1 MVSHKS
7 IGVCWSCQR
16 DLVAEDAVLIDHG
29 TAIQCCR
36 DCWQTCTSEERMKI
50 ALKFHDRSVEH
61 GGFARACDAV
71 VRLVDRQLEL
81 QDEEERPPWD
91 RGEFGPPD
99 WN

>member
-1 MVSHKS
+1 
-7 IGVCWSCQR
+7 
-16 DLVAEDAVLIDHG
+16 
-29 TAIQCCR
+29 
-36 DCWQTCTSEERMKI
+36 MKI